1 MAYDPNK
8 HNRKSIRLKGYDYA
22 QAGLYFVTICVQH
35 RRCLFGEIQNG
46 QLHLNPAGKM
56 IEKWYAELEKKFPDI
71 QCHEKI
77 IMPNHIHFIVENV
90 GMPARTQIHKN
101 TNTIPPV
108 RADLRVC
115 PNEKPEIDS
124 TDSEIDSTDSELD
137 ETHFQLDERKNI
149 LTKQN
154 DILHDKNLNL
164 NERNS
169 NLNKNNP
176 LLNEHIPISNEHIPI
191 LNEHIPIS
199 NEHIPILGEHTGS
212 PLHRVV
218 QWFKTM
224 STNEYIRRVK
234 SDKWKRFDGKLWQR
248 NYYEH
253 IIRNETAHQNISN
266 YIVNNPKNWNTD
278 KLHS

>member
-124 TDSEIDSTDSELD
+124 TDSELD

-191 LNEHIPIS
+191 L